1 MIQVRKSNERGNAE
15 HGWLHSRHTFS
26 FAEYQDPEHM
36 GFAVL
41 RVINEDQ
48 IEPGTGFGTH
58 GHQDMEII
66 SYVIEGALEHQDSM
80 GNKTIIKPGEI
91 QRMSAGTGVRHSE
104 YNHSKELKTHFLQIW
119 VFPDKRDYPPSY
131 GQMNFESK
139 LVGKSLALLVSNHG
153 RDGSITINQDA
164 DIYLGV
170 AKSATEIV
178 HKTQVARHIWIQ
190 MIKGSI
196 NVLGKTIEAGDGAAI
211 VGEQEIAMSAQA
223 GAEFLLFDMVAK

>member
-1 MIQVRKSNERGNAE
+1 MIKIRKSSDRGNAE
-15 HGWLHSRHTFS
+15 RGWLHSRHTFS
-26 FAEYQDPEHM
+26 FAEYHDPEHM
-36 GFAVL
+36 GFGVL

-104 YNHSKELKTHFLQIW
+104 HNHSKEMKTHFLQIW
-119 VFPDKRDYPPSY
+119 IFPDKKDYEPSY
-131 GQMNFESK
+131 GQMNFESNM
-139 LVGKSLALLVSNHG
+139 VNSNFALLISNHG

-164 DIYLGV
+164 DVYLGRTTT
-170 AKSATEIV
+170 ASEIT
-178 HKTQVARHIWIQ
+178 HNTQMNRGIWIQ
-190 MIKGSI
+190 LIKGSLS
-196 NVLGKTIEAGDGAAI
+196 VLGHTLEAGDGAAI
-211 VGEQEIAMSAQA
+211 SNVSQVAMHTQA
-223 GAEFLLFDMVAK
+223 NAEFLLFDMPV

>member
-1 MIQVRKSNERGNAE
+1 MIQIRKSDERGKAD

-26 FAEYQDPEHM
+26 FAEYHDPDFM
-36 GFAVL
+36 GFGVL

-58 GHQDMEII
+58 GHQDMEIV

-104 YNHSKELKTHFLQIW
+104 YNHSQEMQTHFLQIW
-119 VFPDKRDYPPSY
+119 IFPDKRGYAPSY

-139 LVGKSLALLVSNHG
+139 LATANFALLVSQQG

-164 DIYLGV
+164 DIYLGRTSV
-170 AKSATEIV
+170 
-178 HKTQVARHIWIQ
+178 
-190 MIKGSI
+190 
-196 NVLGKTIEAGDGAAI
+196 
-211 VGEQEIAMSAQA
+211 VGEITH
-223 GAEFLLFDMVAK
+223 

>member
-1 MIQVRKSNERGNAE
+1 MIHIRKSSDRGNAE

-26 FAEYQDPEHM
+26 FAEYQNPDFM
-36 GFAVL
+36 GFSVL

-80 GNKTIIKPGEI
+80 GNTTIIKPGEI

-104 YNHSKELKTHFLQIW
+104 YNHSKEMRTHFLQIW
-119 VFPDKRDYPPSY
+119 ILPDKRGYPPSY

-139 LVGKSLALLVSNHG
+139 LTNSNFVLLVSNQG
-153 RDGSITINQDA
+153 RDGSIIINQDA

-170 AKSATEIV
+170 AKATAEIV
-178 HKTQVARHIWIQ
+178 HASRPGRSIWIQ
-190 MIKGSI
+190 MIKGTVNILEKS
-196 NVLGKTIEAGDGAAI
+196 LEAGDGAAI
-211 VGEQEIAMSAQA
+211 TDEQSVTMNAQA
-223 GAEFLLFDMVAK
+223 GAEFLLFDMPGN

>member
-1 MIQVRKSNERGNAE
+1 MIHIRKSSDRGNAE

-26 FAEYQDPEHM
+26 FAEYQNPDFM
-36 GFAVL
+36 GFSVL

-80 GNKTIIKPGEI
+80 GNTTIIKPGEI

-104 YNHSKELKTHFLQIW
+104 YNHSKEMRTHFLQIW
-119 VFPDKRDYPPSY
+119 ILPDKRGYPPSY

-139 LVGKSLALLVSNHG
+139 LTNSNFVLLVSNQG
-153 RDGSITINQDA
+153 RDGSIIINQDA

-170 AKSATEIV
+170 AKATAEIV
-178 HKTQVARHIWIQ
+178 HTPRTGRSIWIQ
-190 MIKGSI
+190 LIKGTVNILEKS
-196 NVLGKTIEAGDGAAI
+196 LEAGDGAAI
-211 VGEQEIAMSAQA
+211 TDERSVTINAQA
-223 GAEFLLFDMVAK
+223 GAEFLLFDMPGN

>member
-1 MIQVRKSNERGNAE
+1 MIHIRKSSDRGNAE

-26 FAEYQDPEHM
+26 FAEYQNPDFM
-36 GFAVL
+36 GFSVL

-80 GNKTIIKPGEI
+80 GNTTIIKPGEI

-104 YNHSKELKTHFLQIW
+104 YNHSKEMRTHFLQIW
-119 VFPDKRDYPPSY
+119 ILPDKRGYPPSY

-139 LVGKSLALLVSNHG
+139 LTNSNFVLLVSNQG
-153 RDGSITINQDA
+153 RDGSIIINQDA

-170 AKSATEIV
+170 AKATAEIV
-178 HKTQVARHIWIQ
+178 HASRPGRSIWIQ
-190 MIKGSI
+190 LIKGTVNILEKS
-196 NVLGKTIEAGDGAAI
+196 LEAGDGAAI
-211 VGEQEIAMSAQA
+211 TDERSVTINAQA
-223 GAEFLLFDMVAK
+223 GAEFLLFDMPGN

>member
-1 MIQVRKSNERGNAE
+1 MIQIRKSSERGDAN

-26 FAEYQDPEHM
+26 FAEYHDPDFM
-36 GFAVL
+36 GFGVL

-58 GHQDMEII
+58 GHQDMEIV

-104 YNHSKELKTHFLQIW
+104 YNQSKELKTHFLQIW
-119 VFPDKRDYPPSY
+119 IFPDKRGYEPSY

-139 LVGKSLALLVSNHG
+139 FTHSSFALLASKQG
-153 RDGSITINQDA
+153 RDDSININQDA
-164 DIYLGV
+164 DIYLGRT
-170 AKSATEIV
+170 KSDTTIE
-178 HKTQVARHIWIQ
+178 HHTRGARNVWIQ
-190 MIKGSI
+190 IIKGSLT
-196 NVLGKTIEAGDGAAI
+196 VLGETLSAGDGAAI
-211 VGEQEIAMSAQA
+211 SNEQHLVIHAQQ
-223 GAEFLLFDMVAK
+223 GTDFLLFDMPV

>member
-1 MIQVRKSNERGNAE
+1 MIQIRKANDRGDAN

-26 FAEYQDPEHM
+26 FAEYHDPEHM
-36 GFAVL
+36 GFSVL

-104 YNHSKELKTHFLQIW
+104 QNHSKELKTHFLQIW
-119 VFPDKRDYPPSY
+119 VLPDKRGYAPSY
-131 GQMNFESK
+131 GQMDFESK
-139 LVGKSLALLVSNHG
+139 MANSYFSLLVSKQG
-153 RDGSITINQDA
+153 RDGSISINQDA
-164 DIYLGV
+164 DIYLGR
-170 AKSATEIV
+170 T
-178 HKTQVARHIWIQ
+178 KTAVEVIHQAQPNRSIWIQ
-190 MIKGSI
+190 MIKGNI
-196 NVLGKTIEAGDGAAI
+196 TVLDQSLQAGDGAAI
-211 VGEQEIAMSAQA
+211 KDVQSIAISAQA
-223 GAEFLLFDMVAK
+223 GAEFLLFDMPM